1 MSWSDVSP
9 AAGNTWSNI
18 VPFSPSISS
27 YSDLA
32 TALLR
37 TAVGLNPELALFGDT
52 KINGFS
58 LGDVDPEG
66 AGPRG
71 VNADDALEM
80 LKYAAGTQDD
90 QAIIDYIEGVMVPY
104 MLDRPD
110 TYAAYIT
117 NTPNT
122 WTEEP

>member
-9 AAGNTWSNI
+9 AVGNTWGII
-18 VPFSPSISS
+18 VPSFFRISS

-32 TALLR
+32 TAFLR
-37 TAVGLNPELALFGDT
+37 TTVGLSPELALFGDT

-110 TYAAYIT
+110 TYAAYLT
-117 NTPNT
+117 STPNT
-122 WTEEP
+122 WTKEP